1 MTTSEREATIRH
13 IAETIASM
21 TEEQFN
27 EFLRRMKEE
36 SLISEDDL
44 KHGNQVYKS
53 EAPDKRS

>member
-27 EFLRRMKEE
+27 ELLRRMRKEFRN
-36 SLISEDDL
+36 SEVNIPPEI
-44 KHGNQVYKS
+44 KYNNS
-53 EAPDKRS
+53 EAPHKRS